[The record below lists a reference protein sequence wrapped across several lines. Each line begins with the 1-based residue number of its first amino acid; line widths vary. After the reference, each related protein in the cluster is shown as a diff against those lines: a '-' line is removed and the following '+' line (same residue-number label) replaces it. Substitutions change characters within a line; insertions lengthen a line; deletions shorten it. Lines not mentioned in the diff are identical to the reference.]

1 VTDEAKP
8 SPDARGKRDAARIIA
23 AVVLAC
29 LLIAFVVD
37 NTRHVTVGFVFADHR
52 TRLIYVLVV
61 TAAVGAL
68 LDRLWLRARRKH

>member
-1 VTDEAKP
+1 VTDDRKP
-8 SPDARGKRDAARIIA
+8 APDARSRRDAARIIA

-29 LLIAFVVD
+29 LLIAFVID
-37 NTRHVTVGFVFADHR
+37 NTRRVTVGFVFADHE

-61 TAAVGAL
+61 TAVVGAL